1 MQQVDPPTRP
11 PQDRTE
17 LGLGSILRGPAP
29 NDEDPLL
36 IDEVLQAGDVFLCA
50 FKCPVCTRR
59 QVWSQE
65 RRRDVVQSPSRV
77 MVNNPL
83 NEWTREG
90 DATFIAASRTDIPK
104 LLDALDAAEE
114 RERVLRDALEW
125 YAKRRHYE
133 YDFESGSPVWI
144 DNGSR
149 AREALAATKG
159 ES

>member
-1 MQQVDPPTRP
+1 MTTNAPTREERMTKAERDEIRARVEKATP
-11 PQDRTE
+11 
-17 LGLGSILRGPAP
+17 GPWIATSDWS
-29 NDEDPLL
+29 NY
-36 IDEVLQAGDVFLCA
+36 A
-50 FKCPVCTRR
+50 
-59 QVWSQE
+59 VWSQE

>member
-114 RERVLRDALEW
+114 RETDLREHLRDCIKAWGEGEGVLREALER
-125 YAKRRHYE
+125 AK
-133 YDFESGSPVWI
+133 
-144 DNGSR
+144 
-149 AREALAATKG
+149 EALAATAEVKP
-159 ES
+159 